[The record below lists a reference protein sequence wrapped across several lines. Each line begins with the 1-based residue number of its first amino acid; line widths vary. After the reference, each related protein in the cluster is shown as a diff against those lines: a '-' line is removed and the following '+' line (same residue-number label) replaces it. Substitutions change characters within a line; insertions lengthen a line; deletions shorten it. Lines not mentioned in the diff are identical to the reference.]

1 MTMTRLLL
9 VRHGET
15 VWNADAVYRGRSE
28 VPLSDTGRLQA
39 QSLGRRLAEDGV
51 TALFTSPLMRAR
63 ETAEA
68 IERNVGAAARVE
80 ADLTD
85 LDCGEWEGLSDLEV
99 KERYP
104 DLRRK
109 WLSTPHL
116 VRLPGGES
124 LEDVSAR
131 VDRVL
136 ARVLSA
142 PGVVVLVS
150 HRVVHKVVICTLLGL
165 DNSHFWDIRLDVAGV
180 SEFECWARHRVLV
193 RHNDT
198 SHLSVGH
205 GSKPADF

>member
-28 VPLSDTGRLQA
+28 VPLSETGRSQA
-39 QSLGRRLAEDGV
+39 QLLGRRLAEEGV
-51 TALFTSPLMRAR
+51 TALHTSPLTRAR

-68 IERNVGAAARVE
+68 IERHVGVAARVDP
-80 ADLTD
+80 DLTD
-85 LDCGEWEGLSDLEV
+85 LDCGEWEGLSDLQV

-104 DLRRK
+104 EVRRI
-109 WLSTPHL
+109 WLDTPHL
-116 VRLPGGES
+116 VRLPGGETLDEVS
-124 LEDVSAR
+124 VRVGGVLE
-131 VDRVL
+131 RVL
-136 ARVLSA
+136 AT

-150 HRVVHKVVICTLLGL
+150 HRVVHKVAICVLLGL

-180 SEFECWARHRVLV
+180 SEFEVSARRRVLV

-198 SHLSVGH
+198 SHLSAGH
-205 GSKPADF
+205 ELKPADF

>member
-1 MTMTRLLL
+1 MTTTRLLL

-28 VPLSDTGRLQA
+28 IPLSETGRSQA
-39 QSLGRRLAEDGV
+39 ELLGRKLAEQGV
-51 TALFTSPLMRAR
+51 TALHTSPLMRAC

-68 IERNVGAAARVE
+68 IERHVGVTARVE
-80 ADLTD
+80 PDLTD
-85 LDCGEWEGLSDLEV
+85 LDCGEWEGLSDREV

-104 DLRRK
+104 DLRRT

-116 VRLPGGES
+116 VRLPGGET
-124 LEDVSAR
+124 LDEVSAR
-131 VDRVL
+131 VGRVL
-136 ARVLSA
+136 AEVLSR

-150 HRVVHKVVICTLLGL
+150 HRVVHKVAICTLLGL

-180 SEFECWARHRVLV
+180 SEFECTAKRRVLV

-198 SHLSVGH
+198 SHLSAGH
-205 GSKPADF
+205 VLKPTDF